1 MNKSKIEM
9 TAESLEK
16 MYQEKKGM
24 ITESAEPKKS
34 TYDKYIAKTREI
46 NENALFENP
55 AKTNVKTPDKDGK
68 PTAKNF
74 SKTKLN
80 ISNIAH
86 RAAFA
91 LNDGNVEVAQG
102 HINRLTLMLG
112 DVAKDIISQTKQLIN
127 IADSAKIVDEPD
139 SLREIVLTMKETAYN
154 IQNIADKISFKEL
167 NQMLKDED
175 DK

>member
-1 MNKSKIEM
+1 MDKKQI
-9 TAESLEK
+9 TAEFLEEF
-16 MYQEKKGM
+16 YQKKKGE
-24 ITESAEPKKS
+24 IVESAKPKATS

-55 AKTNVKTPDKDGK
+55 SKEGVKVPDKQGKSATKNFGKTPV
-68 PTAKNF
+68 
-74 SKTKLN
+74 N

-91 LNDGNVEVAQG
+91 LNDGNVEEAQG
-102 HINRLTLMLG
+102 HVQRLTLMLG

-127 IADSAKIVDEPD
+127 MGDAAKIVDEPD
-139 SLREIVLTMKETAYN
+139 SLREIISEMKGVAHN

-175 DK
+175 HK